1 MFSNFFVD
9 NVKIR
14 RELDC
19 PYCQPSSLPVSGRS
33 VWRRPHLHFPA
44 CFCSSWSRPPK
55 PATFI
60 RFLSLF
66 LWNVSILSFL
76 LSLLSSALRSCPLA
90 SFFLSFLFLFR
101 FSNLLLLHIFS
112 KSPLLTRTNYSWN
125 YRRVSSLSFVSKT
138 IGKFGSFSA
147 PWISVCKQPLQSLQ
161 FSLRFDPD
169 IAPKPHFLQ

>member
-90 SFFLSFLFLFR
+90 SFFLFLSFFFFFLGFQICSCYTSSQKALSWPERTIAGTTALSPVFHLSPRPSENLVLSQLPEYLSANNLYSLF
-101 FSNLLLLHIFS
+101 SS
-112 KSPLLTRTNYSWN
+112 VCVSTRT
-125 YRRVSSLSFVSKT
+125 
-138 IGKFGSFSA
+138 
-147 PWISVCKQPLQSLQ
+147 
-161 FSLRFDPD
+161 
-169 IAPKPHFLQ
+169 